1 MRTTS
6 TGSSVLGTS
15 PADSTITG
23 STFSIGSAPQSLPT
37 FQHPSHAL
45 LKENGFTQQ
54 VYTRYR
60 ARCLKGKF
68 FEISSTVFTKP
79 KKNGRLVNTEFMF
92 FFIRFQNVNELEL
105 DSHLK

>member
-23 STFSIGSAPQSLPT
+23 STFSIGSVPQSLPT

-60 ARCLKGKF
+60 ARCLKGGIIKC
-68 FEISSTVFTKP
+68 
-79 KKNGRLVNTEFMF
+79 
-92 FFIRFQNVNELEL
+92 FITCYRSAIVLLRYFLFNQRN
-105 DSHLK
+105 

>member
-6 TGSSVLGTS
+6 VGSDLGTS
-15 PADSTITG
+15 PAEKSSIIGSLGSNAG
-23 STFSIGSAPQSLPT
+23 STPSSLPT

-60 ARCLKGKF
+60 ARCLKGKKTLLSRF
-68 FEISSTVFTKP
+68 ISYLEVFTSS
-79 KKNGRLVNTEFMF
+79 LSA
-92 FFIRFQNVNELEL
+92 FQRGSERARASLPR
-105 DSHLK
+105 

>member
-68 FEISSTVFTKP
+68 FEILSTVFTKP